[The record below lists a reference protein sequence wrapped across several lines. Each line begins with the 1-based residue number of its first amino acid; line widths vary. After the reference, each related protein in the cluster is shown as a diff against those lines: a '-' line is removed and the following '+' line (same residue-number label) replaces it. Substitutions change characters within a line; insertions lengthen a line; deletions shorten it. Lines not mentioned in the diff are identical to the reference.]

1 MAVILSD
8 GVDDTVVNPA
18 VCDLF
23 APYDLT
29 VLGIGDFEDGGPST
43 KVLAGAGNRA
53 FLFGYDITKADWR
66 STESNM
72 EVLLHEVAHGIE
84 YPLDR
89 FGLSN
94 WGMHFKKNFS
104 GEYLWQFERE
114 LLVHTIQ
121 KRLHKHFVE
130 PYSYVAMYKSVG
142 INSESWINVQ
152 GKFFDSCSVDYR
164 RKLMRRAIDVFDAL
178 LPPAETLIGKW
189 HEKCRALDANP
200 SFLRVDP
207 LPGEIVNIDPVDPLN
222 LEYREALRSVGLVA

>member
-1 MAVILSD
+1 MAVILSN
-8 GVDDTVVNPA
+8 GVDSAVVNPA
-18 VCDLF
+18 VRDLF

-43 KVLAGAGNRA
+43 EVLDGSVNLA
-53 FLFGYDITKADWR
+53 FLFGYDTKADWR

-72 EVLLHEVAHGIE
+72 EALLHEVAHGIE

-94 WGMHFKKNFS
+94 WGMHFKKNFN
-104 GEYLWQFERE
+104 GKYLWRFERE

-121 KRLHKHFVE
+121 KRLHEHFAE
-130 PYSYVAMYKSVG
+130 PYSYMAIYKSVE
-142 INSESWINVQ
+142 INSESWINAQ
-152 GKFFDSCSVDYR
+152 GKMFDSCSINYR
-164 RKLMRRAIDVFDAL
+164 RKLMRRAINVFDAL
-178 LPPAETLIGKW
+178 LPPVETLISKW
-189 HEKCRALDANP
+189 HEKCRFLDANP
-200 SFLRVDP
+200 SLLRVDP